1 MMLPPSAQEE
11 LKERGGG
18 GGGQCAKVI
27 LRYVVCRSE
36 VLRINVDHPGI
47 FNGH

>member
-11 LKERGGG
+11 LKERGG

>member
-18 GGGQCAKVI
+18 GEGSVPKLYLGMWCA
-27 LRYVVCRSE
+27 E
-36 VLRINVDHPGI
+36 VKYYGLM
-47 FNGH
+47 